1 MKSRKEVETLADALG
16 GMPVWGVLE
25 GSVAA
30 RAGIR
35 YGDIV
40 LEVNGMKTPD
50 ARKFLQAR
58 DLRSD
63 GCTIS
68 YHRDGETREV
78 ELLFEEEQRLSIH
91 DILDQATNQRL
102 TPFPSWRP
110 PQSKPN

>member
-1 MKSRKEVETLADALG
+1 MKSRKEVETLAEALG

-40 LEVNGMKTPD
+40 LEVNGTKTPD
-50 ARKFLQAR
+50 AHAFLKAR

-68 YHRDGETREV
+68 YHRDGMTHEV

-91 DILDQATNQRL
+91 DILDHALGQRL
-102 TPFPSWRP
+102 TPFPSVP
-110 PQSKPN
+110 PPPSKPN